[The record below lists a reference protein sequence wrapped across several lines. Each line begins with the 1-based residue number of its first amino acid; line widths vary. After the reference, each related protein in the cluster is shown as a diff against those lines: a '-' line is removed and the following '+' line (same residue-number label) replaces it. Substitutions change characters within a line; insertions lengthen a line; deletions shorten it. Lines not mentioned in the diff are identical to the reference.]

1 MAETKTE
8 TPAEKTARVA
18 PKNKCEIYTR
28 AEHGISRRQIDPEA
42 IKIMYRLIRNG
53 YKAYLVG
60 GGVRD
65 LLLNKTPKD
74 FDIATNATPRRIK
87 DLFRNSR
94 IIGRRFKLIHVFF
107 RGNKIIEVSTFRD
120 ISDSVEPEDANGE
133 SDGLILRDNKYGTE
147 ETDALRRDITINALF
162 YDISSFSIID
172 YVGGMRDLRA
182 GIVRVIGD
190 PDVRFAED
198 PVRLIRVVRH
208 ACKAGFNIEESCYAS
223 LCRSAHLIEKSPG
236 MRVYEEFKKDFV
248 TGYSLKVLRLLADT
262 GVLQHTLPISKAG
275 VTALLERESE
285 FARLLANSDEAVMN
299 GEPRSHSFPLAL
311 LALFTKAP
319 FLEAALDEFSSFEAI
334 EEHLNSIYSILA
346 VPRREKERLAILI
359 AGLVTV
365 CGSGDWQVRASQI
378 ERAEMGE
385 ELLYLTRMIY
395 GEGPELHKVEEFMD
409 SANSEH
415 GSNRRS
421 SGGRRRSRGP
431 RGRRPRAEASHGE
444 P

>member
-1 MAETKTE
+1 VAETKTE
-8 TPAEKTARVA
+8 TPAETARVA

-120 ISDSVEPEDANGE
+120 ISDPIEPEDADGE
-133 SDGLILRDNKYGTE
+133 SEGLIIRDNKYGTE

-182 GIVRVIGD
+182 GIVRMIGD

-208 ACKAGFNIEESCYAS
+208 ACKAGFSIEENCYAS
-223 LCRSAHLIEKSPG
+223 LRRSAHLIEKSPG

-248 TGYSLKVLRLLADT
+248 TSHALKVLRLLAET
-262 GVLQHTLPISKAG
+262 GVLQHTLPINQAG
-275 VTALLERESE
+275 ASALLDKESE
-285 FARLLANSDEAVMN
+285 FARLLANSDQSVMD
-299 GEPRSHSFPLAL
+299 GQARSHSFPLAL

-319 FLEAALDEFSSFEAI
+319 FLEAALDEFSSFESI
-334 EEHLNSIYSILA
+334 EEHLSSIYSILA
-346 VPRREKERLAILI
+346 VPRREKERLAMLI
-359 AGLVTV
+359 AGFVTV
-365 CGSGDWQVRASQI
+365 CGSGDWQIRASQI
-378 ERAEMGE
+378 VRSEMDE
-385 ELLYLTRMIY
+385 ELIYLTRMIY
-395 GEGPELHKVEEFMD
+395 GEGPELLKVEEFLD
-409 SANSEH
+409 SANAER
-415 GSNRRS
+415 GAARRN
-421 SGGRRRSRGP
+421 SGGRRRGRGP
-431 RGRRPRAEASHGE
+431 RGRRARDEVTQGN
-444 P
+444 